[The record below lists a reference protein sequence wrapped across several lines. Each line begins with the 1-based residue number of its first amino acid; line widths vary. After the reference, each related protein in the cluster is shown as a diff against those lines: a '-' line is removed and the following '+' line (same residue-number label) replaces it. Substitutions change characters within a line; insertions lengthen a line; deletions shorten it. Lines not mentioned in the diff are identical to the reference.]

1 MADVKISDLPA
12 SSGMTNNTTDYIPVV
27 QGGITKRLSF
37 RQLVTEM
44 LVTTAS
50 TNYTLSDND
59 KGKVIYFTSATPVT
73 VNCVAGLG
81 AANRCTIIQG
91 GAGKVTV
98 APNGQTLVSRS
109 GLFSTAGQY
118 AVIDVVTPVANTF
131 LLSGDLGA

>member
-1 MADVKISDLPA
+1 MADVKISDLPD
-12 SSGMTNNTTDYIPVV
+12 SSGMTNNSSDYIPVV
-27 QGGITKRLSF
+27 QGGITKKLSF
-37 RQLVTEM
+37 RKLVTEM
-44 LVTTAS
+44 IVTTAS
-50 TNYTLSDND
+50 TNYTLTDND

-73 VNCVAGLG
+73 VNCTSGWG
-81 AANRCTIIQG
+81 AASRCTIIQG

-118 AVIDVVTPVANTF
+118 AVIDVFTPLSTTF